1 MKEVGVLIDLE
12 GQPIY
17 WHLPEDRSSGALPD
31 SRNLWDVI
39 WENRDKVSGF
49 AHTHPGYGKPG
60 PSYTDITT
68 FAAIETGLGRRLHWW
83 IATGDQL
90 SVVLWMDESPQSG
103 KPGYVCCPCKTET
116 PWLVELRERSGFL
129 ISG

>member
-90 SVVLWMDESPQSG
+90 SVDHIIPFAVAPQLDSRAASAAASQIM
-103 KPGYVCCPCKTET
+103 PCMTRRVT
-116 PWLVELRERSGFL
+116 RA
-129 ISG
+129 